1 MTSPSTR
8 TTSLDL
14 VGLLTSTDTYSCISY
29 ALELGFLILFVDQ
42 LGNRNSSYPN
52 PILEVQVLVPV
63 EDVMTSSRNSNGDI
77 GSRKFTKAAY
87 ISNSFGSVL
96 GTARDGGTHPFP
108 LYNVDIISRADASAN
123 WTKKGR

>member
-1 MTSPSTR
+1 MPW
-8 TTSLDL
+8 
-14 VGLLTSTDTYSCISY
+14 SY
-29 ALELGFLILFVDQ
+29 
-42 LGNRNSSYPN
+42 RNSSYPD

-63 EDVMTSSRNSNGDI
+63 EDIMTSSRNSNGDI

-87 ISNSFGSVL
+87 ISNSFGSIL

-123 WTKKGR
+123 